1 MNIKKYMNTKILL
14 TQTVPAWMYSRF
26 ALPVSNIVF
35 CGILDDILFYQDYIS
50 KDAIIF
56 FIAYVILMLT
66 AVIAA
71 LTVMDKVLL
80 ILIDKEVNRKYCG
93 SMKHLYFYAQLIA
106 MAFIIIVPG
115 FFLNFGLR
123 SRLKFLLTS
132 GLPLLAGLSIYALAA
147 AHMSERMIIPLWLN
161 LGVVYHLCTIAIL
174 EDIPV
179 SFIMT
184 LITMCTLPVYQYILS
199 KKPRLVR
206 WLMNWLEKADIF
218 LSHWAEEPDDG
229 FPFS

>member
-184 LITMCTLPVYQYILS
+184 LITMC
-199 KKPRLVR
+199 KPRLVR